1 MLELKLDDGR
11 LYQERVKPEDYEER
25 LEFLQRLFHQEKV
38 LVELNFIYC
47 LVGNIVEER
56 IDKTRN
62 ITVKGKKHFSPGTK
76 VYCYP
81 PQWGDG
87 YEKVKVIGLHRN
99 SHKLITIVMPSKHII
114 NWRLKTVYHPL
125 IIKEMKA
132 TGGWLNKESHKED
145 ILTMASSLNKRK
157 PSS

>member
-11 LYQERVKPEDYEER
+11 LYREWIRPEEYEER
-25 LEFLQRLFHQEKV
+25 LEFLQQLFHQEKA
-38 LVELNFIYC
+38 LAELNFIYC

-56 IDKTRN
+56 MDRTRN
-62 ITVKGKKHFSPGTK
+62 KIVNGTKHFSPGTK
-76 VYCYP
+76 VHCYP

-87 YEKVKVIGLHRN
+87 YEKVKVIGLHRR
-99 SHKLITIVMPSKHII
+99 SRRLTTIVMPSKHIT

-132 TGGWLNKESHKED
+132 NGGWLNKESHKED
-145 ILTMASSLNKRK
+145 ILTMLSSLTRPK
-157 PSS
+157 P